1 MKGFNFTLRLMQ
13 LGGRREGFSNRL
25 PTHLVCQAVVGAMTG
40 LIGQMAMAVGLATA
54 ALNGGNGAAAK
65 VAQLQD
71 LVQDGRAMLFQIGD
85 RFGQRASPPYP
96 NVSPRQDTRHKK
108 RKQPN
113 PPIRVAHPVNGALN
127 TGEK

>member
-1 MKGFNFTLRLMQ
+1 MKGFHFTLRLMQ
-13 LGGRREGFSNRL
+13 LGGRRKGCTNRL
-25 PTHLVCQAVVGAMTG
+25 PSHLVCQAVVGAMTG
-40 LIGQMAMAVGLATA
+40 LIRQMTMAVGLATA

-85 RFGQRASPPYP
+85 RFGQRAPPYP
-96 NVSPRQDTRHKK
+96 NVSPRQDTQYKK

-113 PPIRVAHPVNGALN
+113 PPIRV
-127 TGEK
+127 

>member
-1 MKGFNFTLRLMQ
+1 MKGFNFMLRLMQ
-13 LGGRREGFSNRL
+13 LGGRREGFSNGL

-54 ALNGGNGAAAK
+54 ALSGGNGAAAK

-71 LVQDGRAMLFQIGD
+71 LVQDGRAMLFQNGD
-85 RFGQRASPPYP
+85 RFGQREPPYP
-96 NVSPRQDTRHKK
+96 NVSLRQDTRHKK

-113 PPIRVAHPVNGALN
+113 PPICVAHPPTVLVKRS
-127 TGEK
+127 TD

>member
-71 LVQDGRAMLFQIGD
+71 LVQDGGAMLFQILPAGTAQITINSNSTNCVGH
-85 RFGQRASPPYP
+85 FELG
-96 NVSPRQDTRHKK
+96 HF
-108 RKQPN
+108 
-113 PPIRVAHPVNGALN
+113 
-127 TGEK
+127 